1 MMINHD
7 ALPAKRPQCPL
18 ATCPQWQGTEGR
30 YEPWQTIHDPAERL
44 CDRLL
49 ERLHSHLDEQGQ
61 IGWDVWCVDGTNI
74 RATRLP
80 PPVVEGGLMSWTIMP
95 LRLRSGLVSKID
107 LVTDGTGRAHRGSI
121 LQAQAGRTR

>member
-1 MMINHD
+1 MSRG
-7 ALPAKRPQCPL
+7 RPYTTL
-18 ATCPQWQGTEGR
+18 RNG
-30 YEPWQTIHDPAERL
+30 L

-80 PPVVEGGLMSWTIMP
+80 PPVVERGADELDDHAPALAQRLSLQDRSGNRRHRAGSPGQYPAGTGWANKMKD
-95 LRLRSGLVSKID
+95 RLRH
-107 LVTDGTGRAHRGSI
+107 GR
-121 LQAQAGRTR
+121 